1 MVESIFTS
9 VLAFSSVGLTY
20 SLSWR
25 IFLIICTFRSIIGA
39 ALVYYNVRESPR
51 FLLRTGRLYES
62 AQITN
67 KLAQKIGY
75 HCPFPLTQGELSHD
89 IDELPYVENEISKNF
104 IAASRDGIRGVLSLY
119 NFDIKVCQSTL
130 VAQSIWILLP
140 DDL

>member
-1 MVESIFTS
+1 
-9 VLAFSSVGLTY
+9 
-20 SLSWR
+20 
-25 IFLIICTFRSIIGA
+25 
-39 ALVYYNVRESPR
+39 
-51 FLLRTGRLYES
+51 LLRTGRLYES